1 MIQAVVTFVATGIV
15 AAVLLGLGV
24 GFDPTA
30 YLILALI
37 VLTGVG
43 AILIVRRYKA
53 GAVGPR
59 RCHECGGYVS
69 PNAPYC
75 KHCHASF
82 PSPESSSQKRPRGP
96 AR

>member
-1 MIQAVVTFVATGIV
+1 MIQAVVTFVLTGIV

-43 AILIVRRYKA
+43 AVLIARRFRA
-53 GAVGPR
+53 GLAEPA
-59 RCHECGGYVS
+59 RCADCGGLIS

-75 KHCHASF
+75 KHCNST
-82 PSPESSSQKRPRGP
+82 SPGTAAEKGP
-96 AR
+96 GRAAR

>member
-1 MIQAVVTFVATGIV
+1 MLQAVVTFVITGVV
-15 AAVLLGLGV
+15 AAILLGIGV

-37 VLTGVG
+37 VLTGLG
-43 AILIVRRYKA
+43 AVMIARRWKA
-53 GAVGPR
+53 GLAGPS
-59 RCHECGGYVS
+59 RCSECGGYIS

-75 KHCHASF
+75 KHCNAVLSEL
-82 PSPESSSQKRPRGP
+82 PEKEAGRP

>member
-1 MIQAVVTFVATGIV
+1 MLQAVVTFVLTGIV

-30 YLILALI
+30 YLILGLI
-37 VLTGVG
+37 ALTGLG
-43 AILIVRRYKA
+43 AVMIARRFKA
-53 GAVGPR
+53 GLASPA
-59 RCHECGGYVS
+59 RCDECGGYIS

-75 KHCHASF
+75 KHCHAPVSGAG
-82 PSPESSSQKRPRGP
+82 QKDAGRP